1 MIDLHCRLFDARC
14 APGIDADELER
25 LLAPW
30 LEQLSGKGPSHVVA
44 HAHTPGERALT
55 IRAAQAHPDRFTALG
70 AVDPGAPDDV
80 AEVLRALDAGELRGI
95 ALHPSVAGFDLAD
108 PAVAELLSACQPMR
122 ALVVVRTGLPPA
134 VLRDAAGVRWNLR
147 GLDPLGVV
155 PLADRFPDL
164 TFVLPSYGGGFLR
177 EALMVGA
184 LCDNVLL
191 DTTPPAWLA
200 LQASEVTLEDVLE
213 RTLAVYG
220 ADRLCFATGST
231 SASPGWRGDLATVQR
246 EALGALEVR
255 ARDCARILDGNARA
269 LLGR

>member
-1 MIDLHCRLFDARC
+1 MIDLHCRLFDART
-14 APGIDADELER
+14 APDLDANDLED
-25 LLAPW
+25 LLVPW

-44 HAHTPGERALT
+44 HANTPSECTLA
-55 IRAAQAHPDRFTALG
+55 IRAARAHPDRFSAIA
-70 AVDPGAPDDV
+70 AVEPGNPEEV
-80 AEVLRALDAGELRGI
+80 AATLRALDAGELRGI
-95 ALHPSVAGFDLAD
+95 ALHPSVAGFDLGDAW
-108 PAVAELLSACQPMR
+108 VAELLAACQSFGTV
-122 ALVVVRTGLPPA
+122 VVVRTGLPPA
-134 VLRDAAGVRWNLR
+134 VLRDAEGVRWNIR

-164 TFVLPSYGGGFLR
+164 KFVLPSYGGGFMR

-220 ADRLCFATGST
+220 ADRLLFATGST
-231 SASPGWRGDLATVQR
+231 SASPGWRSDLATVQR
-246 EALGALEVR
+246 EALGALEVP
-255 ARDCARILDGNARA
+255 ANDCAQILDGNARV